1 MEGYIGE
8 IRMFGGNFA
17 PRTWAFCDGRT
28 INIASNTAL
37 FSIVGTLYGGNGT
50 TTFCLPDLRS
60 RTAVGAGTGPGLSPY
75 VLGQKGGVETTAM
88 SLVQMPIH
96 THMIG
101 GTIVTNPV
109 TFAATNGDASTT
121 EPSSTNF
128 PSISGGAAIY
138 ESVPT
143 PGAYMGPINTTITAT
158 GVSVGQVGS
167 GLPFSIQPPLTVTNY
182 IICMFGIFPSRD

>member
-37 FSIVGTLYGGNGT
+37 FSIVGTVYGGNGT
-50 TTFCLPDLRS
+50 TTFCLPDLRG

-96 THMIG
+96 THVVG
-101 GTIVTNPV
+101 GTIATQPV
-109 TFAATNGDASTT
+109 RIPALNDSATST
-121 EPSSTNF
+121 EPNTTNF
-128 PSISGGAAIY
+128 PALSEGATIY
-138 ESVPT
+138 ESSPT
-143 PGAYMGPINTTITAT
+143 PNAFMGNFTTNLAVTNTA
-158 GVSVGQVGS
+158 VSSVGN
-167 GLPFSIQPPLTVTNY
+167 GLPFSIQPPLAVTNY